1 MTEVDRDRVT
11 ASWGAEGGRWA
22 VLVHGGAGDVPA
34 ERVARHVDGCRAAAQ
49 AARRS
54 AARGGTA
61 LDAVERAVVVME
73 DDPSFNAGT
82 GACLN
87 EDGLIELDAS
97 LMEGSRL
104 RAGGVCA
111 LPPFLHP
118 IAIARAVL
126 EDGQHVL
133 YAGEGAA
140 RFAVAHGFTP
150 STTQAMTT
158 ELARA
163 RWEAARAK
171 PGHDGWAGGTVG
183 AVARDARGT
192 VAAATSTGGR
202 IEQARRA
209 GGGHARPRRGQL
221 RGRRRRRVLG
231 DGRRRGGAPPLP
243 REERGGPDA
252 RAGASRGGRARG
264 HPSDGGRDSPATGG
278 VILVDR
284 TGRLGFARNTRT
296 MTWAAAGER
305 LQERRGG
312 RLIRLCSGDGGTGLA
327 VDRVLHAVAQP
338 LRALDALGLERRG
351 QPLVTLPH
359 VPDCAVR
366 HVEAA
371 QFARNPPNVK
381 GFTVGVNPGRE

>member
-1 MTEVDRDRVT
+1 M
-11 ASWGAEGGRWA
+11 
-22 VLVHGGAGDVPA
+22 LVHGGAGDIPA

-49 AARRS
+49 AAADVLRS
-54 AARGGTA
+54 GGTA

-87 EDGLIELDAS
+87 EEGLIELDAS
-97 LMEGSRL
+97 LMEGSHL

-140 RFAVAHGFTP
+140 RFAVSQGFTP

-158 ELARA
+158 EIARA

-183 AVARDARGT
+183 AVACDARGV

-202 IEQARRA
+202 INKRV
-209 GGGHARPRRGQL
+209 
-221 RGRRRRRVLG
+221 GRVGDTPVLG
-231 DGRRRGGAPPLP
+231 AGNYADDDGGACSATGDGEAVLRLCLAKSATDLM
-243 REERGGPDA
+243 RERVHPEEAA
-252 RAGASRGGRARG
+252 RAVIRQLGGRIA
-264 HPSDGGRDSPATGG
+264 ATGG

-284 TGRLGFARNTRT
+284 TGRMGLARNTRT

-305 LQERRGG
+305 LEPLGG
-312 RLIRLCSGDGGTGLA
+312 A
-327 VDRVLHAVAQP
+327 
-338 LRALDALGLERRG
+338 
-351 QPLVTLPH
+351 
-359 VPDCAVR
+359 
-366 HVEAA
+366 
-371 QFARNPPNVK
+371 
-381 GFTVGVNPGRE
+381 